1 LLYSS
6 NEHIKFLFTLLSHNV
21 LFEDTIHL
29 LEEILAAYID
39 TSFSLDQIPN
49 FRDLLENFSILQL
62 AHFCR
67 LLSLA
72 LFETED
78 RKIME
83 DNHILRSVELLE
95 IRKNRMRCPSSIAE
109 RNQAIIVETPGILAK
124 LVQVVRVINFGPS
137 MEEVNRHN
145 IAAQS
150 LITSELMSFHS
161 SSWEQFDELERV
173 SRSRSLRLKG
183 LYVNTSGVLCHV

>member
-1 LLYSS
+1 M
-6 NEHIKFLFTLLSHNV
+6 

>member
-1 LLYSS
+1 MLYSS